1 MNDKQ
6 GAHNRL
12 SVLWD
17 NNITNPYKKTI
28 TAITLF
34 HHIPYN
40 ISKNHWLNHDRA
52 DEKLQLEL
60 SA

>member
-6 GAHNRL
+6 GLTALVENTL
-12 SVLWD
+12 
-17 NNITNPYKKTI
+17 TKPYKTI
-28 TAITLF
+28 KAITLF

-40 ISKNHWLNHDRA
+40 IRKNYWLNHDRA
-52 DEKLQLEL
+52 DEKLLFKL